1 MKVEK
6 ADAATAAVLGIFG
19 AVQLSDI
26 NQIVSIL
33 VGLATLVALG
43 FRIRGMRKEQNHE
56 EDDSE

>member
-1 MKVEK
+1 MKIER
-6 ADAATAAVLGIFG
+6 ADAATAGVLGIFG

-43 FRIRGMRKEQNHE
+43 FRIRGMTKERHYE